1 MNLLPCRRSRV
12 RVPSAASGIS
22 LVTGDFLPLRR
33 GASARRGGVL
43 GDFDHVLRSPLG
55 VGFVA
60 ETKTLRYRRAHFPAR

>member
-1 MNLLPCRRSRV
+1 MQKVEGSSPFSRF
-12 RVPSAASGIS
+12 RDFPG
-22 LVTGDFLPLRR
+22 TGDFLPLRR